1 MAGRLAVVA
10 VALALVAL
18 ACDGDSGPETPVPQ
32 ATGSP
37 TAVPSPNVPPVGEPA
52 VEALRVYLQDT
63 GVDGKK
69 GDLTDPVDCAV
80 AEEVGAEGEFCIV
93 VAGGHYAPALAILF
107 VTHRESGNFW
117 QVHVDLDVENSVWE
131 VTSVDPLGR
140 E

>member
-1 MAGRLAVVA
+1 MAGRLAVLA

-18 ACDGDSGPETPVPQ
+18 ACDGDSGPEMPAPQ

-37 TAVPSPNVPPVGEPA
+37 TPVATLPPLGQPA

-63 GVDGKK
+63 GIDDKK
-69 GDLTDPVDCAV
+69 GVLTDPIDCAA
-80 AEEVGAEGEFCIV
+80 AEEVGAEGQFCIV
-93 VAGGHYAPALAILF
+93 VDGGHYAPALAILF
-107 VTHRESGNFW
+107 VTHRESGTFW
-117 QVHVDLDVENSVWE
+117 QVHVDLDVESSVWE